1 MVFKMKKV
9 IVYTDW
15 YCQPHFTPV
24 HALIQC
30 FCVQFLHF
38 GKKDAQR
45 QKFEP
50 FEPWTSKI
58 RAVLAV
64 DFKNSSRFEPA
75 DFLKFRAEPSHP
87 LMSEIRAEPSR
98 QS

>member
-15 YCQPHFTPV
+15 HCQPHFTPV

-45 QKFEP
+45 QNSEP
-50 FEPWTSKI
+50 LEPWTSKKSKRMSRSIQKAEPI
-58 RAVLAV
+58 RAGL
-64 DFKNSSRFEPA
+64 FSQ
-75 DFLKFRAEPSHP
+75 
-87 LMSEIRAEPSR
+87 I
-98 QS
+98 